1 MTVNLILK
9 IENYLQQYKL
19 FNQPFD
25 MKLIKINKMTYISY
39 IIYKFIW
46 FTLCQF
52 IIAQLNFDSL
62 IIIITVK

>member
-39 IIYKFIW
+39 IIYKFI
-46 FTLCQF
+46 
-52 IIAQLNFDSL
+52 
-62 IIIITVK
+62 